1 MRIKPDMNLLT
12 IYVYVHFNEMDI
24 KSNRGFCESHFFFCG
39 EVSVSGMKSDFL
51 KSNILLFSN
60 MS

>member
-24 KSNRGFCESHFFFCG
+24 KSNRGFCESHFF
-39 EVSVSGMKSDFL
+39 SVEKCQ
-51 KSNILLFSN
+51 
-60 MS
+60 